1 MRAYTIGIFPM
12 AESRDNEDLYW
23 LDPEDRGIIPLE
35 DFHVP
40 RKLRQTIRQHRFEVR
55 FDTACREVI
64 AACAEPGKARGET
77 WINGQIQD
85 LYGALFDKG
94 YVHTVECWRDDKLV
108 GGLYGVSLS
117 GAFFGESMFS
127 RETNASKVA
136 LVHLVALL
144 RHCGYRLLD
153 TQFVTE
159 HLQKFGA
166 IEIPREDYHV
176 LLNNAL
182 NCEVMFQGDLSPE
195 TVAGAVES
203 LLQSSTQTS

>member
-1 MRAYTIGIFPM
+1 M

-23 LDPEDRGIIPLE
+23 LDPEERGIIPLE
-35 DFHVP
+35 DFHIP
-40 RKLRQTIRQHRFEVR
+40 RKLKQTIRQRRFEVR
-55 FDTACREVI
+55 IDSACREVI
-64 AACAEPGKARGET
+64 AACAEPGKSRGET

-94 YVHTVECWRDDKLV
+94 FAHTIECWHEDKLV
-108 GGLYGVSLS
+108 GGLYGVALS

-127 RETNASKVA
+127 RETDASKVA
-136 LVHLVALL
+136 LVYLVAHL
-144 RHCGYRLLD
+144 RHCGFRLLD

-182 NCEVMFQGDLSPE
+182 NCEVTFQGDVPSDVLE
-195 TVAGAVES
+195 GTVDS
-203 LLQSSTQTS
+203 LLQSKTQTS